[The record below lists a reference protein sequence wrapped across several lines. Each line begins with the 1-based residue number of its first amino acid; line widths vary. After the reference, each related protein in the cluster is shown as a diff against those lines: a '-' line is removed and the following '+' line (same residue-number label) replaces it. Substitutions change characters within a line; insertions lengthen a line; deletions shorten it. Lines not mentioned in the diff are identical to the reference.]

1 MEHLVHSPEGRS
13 GCLEPRFPDELDA
26 EGAEEFPAPWFP
38 RFTRPLRPPRPPLP
52 FLLPLLFFIALTS
65 GTGYGSPG

>member
-13 GCLEPRFPDELDA
+13 GCLEPRCPYELDA

-38 RFTRPLRPPRPPLP
+38 QFPRFTRPLRPP
-52 FLLPLLFFIALTS
+52 
-65 GTGYGSPG
+65 